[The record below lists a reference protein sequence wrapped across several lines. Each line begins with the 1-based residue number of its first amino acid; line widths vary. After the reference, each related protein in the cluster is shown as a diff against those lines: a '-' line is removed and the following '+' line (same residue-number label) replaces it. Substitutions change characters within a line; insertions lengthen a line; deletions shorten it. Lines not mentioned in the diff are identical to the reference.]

1 MQRSCDALIPNP
13 THPQSHQKPTM
24 NHTLKRTA
32 VILTLIADPL
42 AIAAEDHDHD
52 HHHQAGKDHHEHD
65 ESVTKGPNRG
75 QVVRSKAGFAF
86 EVVVDK
92 DRKARLVFLDKDNK
106 AVALGEQRVSGIA
119 GERSAPVKL
128 VFARGTEKDADVLIS
143 DKALPKGAHVQMIL
157 TVKTAPDAKP
167 VTERFELHLH

>member
-1 MQRSCDALIPNP
+1 
-13 THPQSHQKPTM
+13 M

-32 VILTLIADPL
+32 VILTLIAGSR
-42 AIAAEDHDHD
+42 AIAAEDHDHGHHHD
-52 HHHQAGKDHHEHD
+52 HHQAGKDHHGHD

-86 EVVVDK
+86 EIVVDK
-92 DRKARLVFLDKDNK
+92 DRKARLVFIDKDHK
-106 AVALGEQRVSGIA
+106 AVALGEQLVSGIA

-128 VFARGTEKDADVLIS
+128 VFARGKEKDADVLIS
-143 DKALPKGAHVQMIL
+143 DKALPKGDHVQMIL
-157 TVKTAPDAKP
+157 TIKTAPDAKP